1 MAQLLVVDD
10 EPRIARFVS
19 RALESHGHT
28 VEVARTGEDAL
39 LKAAERDFGLI
50 ILDLLLPGLDGHA
63 VLREM
68 LARNSRSRVLMLSAV
83 GDVESRVRCLRAG
96 AVDYLAKPFAVAE
109 LLARVDSRLT
119 EAPATAPQRWLQ
131 VGAMRLDLQRRV
143 LYHGER
149 ATALSQRE
157 FILLGHLMRR
167 AGEVCTR
174 DELLSDVWGF
184 CFDPGSNVLEV
195 YVGRLRAKIDSWH
208 IETGGNVGLS
218 FSAYAP
224 APPRLGRVRGHERR
238 PHVRRGGCR
247 DDPVPLRLGEHRG
260 RLRAAPLVAA
270 DDGAD
275 LPRRH
280 DRDRG

>member
-50 ILDLLLPGLDGHA
+50 ILDLLLPGIDGHA
-63 VLREM
+63 VLREI
-68 LARNSRSRVLMLSAV
+68 LARDSRSRVLVLSAV

-119 EAPATAPQRWLQ
+119 EAPAVAPERWLQ
-131 VGAMRLDLQRRV
+131 VGTMRLDLQRRV
-143 LYHGER
+143 LHDCAR
-149 ATALSQRE
+149 STSLSQRE

-195 YVGRLRAKIDSWH
+195 YVGRLRAKIDRWH
-208 IETGGNVGLS
+208 IETVRNVGYC
-218 FSAYAP
+218 FSA
-224 APPRLGRVRGHERR
+224 
-238 PHVRRGGCR
+238 
-247 DDPVPLRLGEHRG
+247 
-260 RLRAAPLVAA
+260 
-270 DDGAD
+270 
-275 LPRRH
+275 
-280 DRDRG
+280 

>member
-68 LARNSRSRVLMLSAV
+68 LARNSRSRVLVLSAV

-149 ATALSQRE
+149 STSLSQRE

-195 YVGRLRAKIDSWH
+195 YVGRLRAKIDRWH
-208 IETGGNVGLS
+208 IETVRNVGYC
-218 FSAYAP
+218 FSA
-224 APPRLGRVRGHERR
+224 
-238 PHVRRGGCR
+238 
-247 DDPVPLRLGEHRG
+247 
-260 RLRAAPLVAA
+260 
-270 DDGAD
+270 
-275 LPRRH
+275 
-280 DRDRG
+280 

>member
-1 MAQLLVVDD
+1 VAHLLVVDD

-19 RALESHGHT
+19 RALESQGHA

-39 LKAAERDFGLI
+39 QKAAEQDFALV

-63 VLREM
+63 VLRE
-68 LARNSRSRVLMLSAV
+68 LVARDSRARVLVLSAV
-83 GDVESRVRCLRAG
+83 GDVESRVQCLRAG

-119 EAPATAPQRWLQ
+119 EAPAPAPERWLR
-131 VGAMRLDLQRRV
+131 VGGMRLDLQRRV
-143 LYHGER
+143 LHDGDR
-149 ATALSQRE
+149 VTTLSQRE

-195 YVGRLRAKIDSWH
+195 YVGRLRAKIDRWH
-208 IETGGNVGLS
+208 IETVRNVGYC
-218 FSAYAP
+218 FSA
-224 APPRLGRVRGHERR
+224 
-238 PHVRRGGCR
+238 
-247 DDPVPLRLGEHRG
+247 
-260 RLRAAPLVAA
+260 
-270 DDGAD
+270 
-275 LPRRH
+275 
-280 DRDRG
+280 